1 MRSFF
6 ADRMENFFGFPREII
21 VIMKEPG
28 IRDDSNKNH
37 LDGFKSWEDWMTY
50 GYATLNSS
58 N

>member
-37 LDGFKSWEDWMTY
+37 LDGFKSWED
-50 GYATLNSS
+50 
-58 N
+58 